1 MPGESLRLHRFL
13 AMCGVASRRKAEELI
28 LEGRVTVN
36 GDTVTELGTKVSAE
50 DTVLFDGNPVR
61 LQETVTYLMHK
72 PKGVL
77 TTMHDPQGRK
87 TVKEYLP
94 PNAPVVK
101 PVGRLDRETDGLL
114 ILTNDGELAMR
125 LTHARYGVEKEYK
138 AIVHGKVE
146 ERNADRLRK
155 GIVIDGYRTRPAEIH
170 LLGYDPK
177 QHTTGLKIVLH
188 EGRKRQIRLMADAI
202 GHPVVT
208 LRRVRIG
215 NVLLKGLS
223 PGEVR
228 LLGQKDLKALSSLV
242 GL

>member
-1 MPGESLRLHRFL
+1 MPAEPMRLHRFL

-28 LEGRVTVN
+28 QEGRVTVN
-36 GDTVTELGTKVSAE
+36 GETVRELGTKVGADDQVS
-50 DTVLFDGNPVR
+50 FDGNPVHV
-61 LQETVTYLMHK
+61 QETVTYIMHK

-77 TTMHDPQGRK
+77 TTMHDPQGRQ

-101 PVGRLDRETDGLL
+101 PVGRLDRDTDGLL

-138 AIVHGKVE
+138 AIVRGKVDD
-146 ERNADRLRK
+146 RTADRLRK
-155 GIVIDGYRTRPAEIH
+155 GIVIEGYRTRPAEFEA
-170 LLGYDPK
+170 LGYDPK
-177 QHTTGLKIVLH
+177 QDTTGLKIVLH
-188 EGRKRQIRLMADAI
+188 EGRKRQIRLMADAV
-202 GHPVVT
+202 GHPVVS

-215 NVLLKGLS
+215 NVVLKGLV

-228 LLGQKDLKALSSLV
+228 LLGQKDLKALSALV